1 MVRISL
7 GVSRPLAIDLFSGC
21 GGLTLGLR
29 RAGFRVAG
37 AIELD
42 PLAVETYKAN
52 HKRTVVWPQDIRK
65 VSARRVMRELKLRR
79 GQLDLLAGC
88 PPCEGF
94 SSLRTLNGGQR
105 VRDPRNN
112 LIFEFLRF
120 VRVVRPR
127 TVMMENVPALR
138 NNKRFV
144 LLCRALR
151 RMGYS
156 YGFRVLNAADYG
168 VPQRRRRLILL
179 ASRFGPIP
187 FASPALR
194 RRTVR
199 GAIGRLPHPRKSRDV
214 LHNIKEART
223 ERIRDLIRRIPK
235 NGGSRKDLGAKSQL
249 SCHQKCD
256 GFKDIYG
263 RLAWNDVASTITSG
277 CFNPSKG
284 RFLHPSQNRTLTLR
298 EAALLQSFPKT
309 YFFSLKRGK
318 SSAAALI
325 GNALPPEFVRRHAQ
339 IVFQSLRK
347 YRPQTHA
354 QHPRFVTRK
363 SNTQASG
370 RR

>member
-1 MVRISL
+1 MVTIRL
-7 GVSRPLAIDLFSGC
+7 GVSKPIAIDLFSGC

-37 AIELD
+37 AIELE
-42 PLAVETYKAN
+42 PLAVDTYKAN
-52 HKRTVVWPQDIRK
+52 HKQTVVWSQDIRK
-65 VSARRVMRELKLRR
+65 LSARRVMRELKLRR

-112 LIFEFLRF
+112 LVFEFLRF
-120 VRVVRPR
+120 VRVLRPR
-127 TVMMENVPALR
+127 AIMMENVPALR
-138 NNKRFV
+138 KNRRFF
-144 LLCRALR
+144 LLCKALR
-151 RMGYS
+151 RLGYS
-156 YGFRVLNAADYG
+156 FQHRVLNAADYG

-179 ASRFGPIP
+179 ASRFGPVP
-187 FASPALR
+187 FASPALI

-199 GAIGRLPHPRKSRDV
+199 GAIGWLPHPKHSRDI
-214 LHNIKEART
+214 LHNIKETRT
-223 ERIRDLIRRIPK
+223 PRIRDLIRRIPK
-235 NGGSRKDLGAKSQL
+235 NGGSRRDLGAQSQL

-309 YFFSLKRGK
+309 YVFSLKHGK
-318 SSAAALI
+318 SATASLI
-325 GNALPPEFVRRHAQ
+325 GNALPPEFVRRHAKNVLDFLQ
-339 IVFQSLRK
+339 KRRRSKRK
-347 YRPQTHA
+347 TMLPTA
-354 QHPRFVTRK
+354 
-363 SNTQASG
+363 
-370 RR
+370 

>member
-1 MVRISL
+1 VTK
-7 GVSRPLAIDLFSGC
+7 PLAIDLFSGC

-52 HKRTVVWPQDIRK
+52 HKRTIVWPQDIRK
-65 VSARRVMRELKLRR
+65 VSVRRVMRELKLRR

-94 SSLRTLNGGQR
+94 STLRTLNGGQR
-105 VRDPRNN
+105 VRDPRND
-112 LIFEFLRF
+112 LVFDFVRF
-120 VRVVRPR
+120 VRVLRPK
-127 TVMMENVPALR
+127 TIMMENVPALR
-138 NNKRFV
+138 KNRRFF
-144 LLCRALR
+144 LLCKALR
-151 RMGYS
+151 QLGYT
-156 YGFRVLNAADYG
+156 FQHRVLNAADYG

-179 ASRFGPIP
+179 ASRFGPVL

-199 GAIGRLPHPRKSRDV
+199 GAIGWLPHPKKSRDI
-214 LHNIKEART
+214 LHNIEETRT

-249 SCHQKCD
+249 SCHHKCD

-263 RLAWNDVASTITSG
+263 RLVWNDVASTITSG

-298 EAALLQSFPKT
+298 EAALLQGFPKT
-309 YFFSLKRGK
+309 YIFSLRHGK
-318 SSAAALI
+318 SSAASLI

-339 IVFQSLRK
+339 IVFESLRK
-347 YRPQTHA
+347 HRPQNHA
-354 QHPRFVTRK
+354 QHPRFLTRK
-363 SNTQASG
+363 SNSQANG